1 LNKYLYGIENIEANI
16 VFESEKEMKLPGQ
29 KYLSGN
35 LSKGVL
41 SL

>member
-16 VFESEKEMKLPGQ
+16 VESEKEMKLPGQ

-35 LSKGVL
+35 LSKAVL